1 MAKVIYGNL
10 VKSISGNFGASNGY
24 SRNNVQI
31 IRKRRGTVSGETQAQ
46 RLQRNAARY
55 IGMALTTGTPHLRSA
70 WPLIQSG
77 TPRDWRAEKRYKE
90 SSWYANMFTAFRRS
104 LNNIAISTKTE
115 GQFGFGFGTI
125 ETHKPVGLADYITW
139 TGRGNPNEVA
149 CRLILTQWSQ
159 QGEWEFTRLSN
170 IQLNFGTLTIG
181 SLPNCITLLTIPAQQ
196 PELSNFGE
204 AIVFLNQ
211 IQLANKP
218 TL

>member
-1 MAKVIYGNL
+1 MAKVVYGNL

-24 SRNNVQI
+24 TRNNQQI
-31 IRKRRGTVSGETQAQ
+31 IRKRRGTVTGETQAQ

-77 TPRDWRAEKRYKE
+77 TPRNWRAEKRYKE
-90 SSWYANMFTAFRRS
+90 SSWFANMFTAFRRS
-104 LNNIAISTKTE
+104 LNDVAISTKTE
-115 GQFGFGFGTI
+115 GQFGVGFGTVT
-125 ETHKPVGLADYITW
+125 THKPTGLADYLTW
-139 TGRGNPNEVA
+139 TNRHNPNEVA
-149 CRLILTQWSQ
+149 CRIIVTTWSQ
-159 QGEWEFTRLSN
+159 QGAWISTALRPIDFN
-170 IQLNFGTLTIG
+170 IG
-181 SLPNCITLLTIPAQQ
+181 SLTLGILPNCTTMLTIRQGQ

-211 IQLANKP
+211 IHLENKP